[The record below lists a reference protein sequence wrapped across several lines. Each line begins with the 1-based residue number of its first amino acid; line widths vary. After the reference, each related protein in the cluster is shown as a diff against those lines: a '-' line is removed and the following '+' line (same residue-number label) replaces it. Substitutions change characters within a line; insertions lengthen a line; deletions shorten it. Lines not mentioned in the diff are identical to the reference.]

1 MTPQRSRSRAPR
13 TPDELHRALRE
24 AREYTLSIY
33 AHLDAPAR
41 RFPLLAV
48 VNPPLWELG
57 HLAWFQEYWCVR
69 GGPRSAP
76 RVPALHT
83 DADVLWNS
91 SVVPHDTRW
100 DLPLPD
106 GDALAT
112 YMDATLEATL
122 TRLAVAEDRYFFE
135 LALYHE
141 DMHAEALLMTLQTL
155 GLPAPARQATVEHGR
170 ADEMAGRGQRKDDVA
185 IPAHDY
191 ARGARREDTTRR
203 FVFDNEKWA
212 HPVHVDAFR
221 MAACSVTNAEFQAF
235 VDDDG
240 YRRTQFWS
248 DAGRAW
254 LATAARTAP
263 AYWSRDPRGPRG
275 PRGNWQVRRFARQMP
290 LAPTEPVQH
299 VNAHEAEAWCRWAGR
314 RLPTEIEWEAGAR
327 WFTAAGEDQDEP
339 YGAGERSQAEPSD
352 DAAFESARLDGE
364 ALGPRPVRLA
374 AHPTDLIGN
383 VWEWTASPFEPYP
396 GFAPDPYEDYSAPW
410 FGTHRVLRGG
420 SWATRARLVHP
431 GFRNFYTP
439 DRHDPF
445 VGFRTCTIG

>member
-1 MTPQRSRSRAPR
+1 MTPQGSRSRIPR
-13 TPDELHRALRE
+13 TPEALQHALRE

-33 AHLDAPAR
+33 AHLDATAR
-41 RFPLLAV
+41 GFPLLAV

-69 GGPRSAP
+69 GGPGNAS
-76 RVPALHT
+76 RVPALYA
-83 DADVLWNS
+83 DADALWNS
-91 SVVPHDTRW
+91 SMVAHDTRW

-106 GDALAT
+106 GEALAT
-112 YMDATLEATL
+112 YMDATLDATL
-122 TRLAVAEDRYFFE
+122 ARLAVAEDRYFFE
-135 LALYHE
+135 LVLYHE

-155 GLPAPARQATVEHGR
+155 GLPAPPSRRASTAHVGAR
-170 ADEMAGRGQRKDDVA
+170 DDVA
-185 IPAHDY
+185 GGGQGRTDVVIPAHDFV
-191 ARGARREDTTRR
+191 RGARREDIGRR

-212 HPVHVDAFR
+212 HPVHVDGFR
-221 MAACSVTNAEFQAF
+221 MASCGVTNAEFQAF

-248 DAGRAW
+248 NAGRVW
-254 LATAARTAP
+254 LGTAARTAP
-263 AYWSRDPRGPRG
+263 AYWSRDPRGA
-275 PRGNWQVRRFARQMP
+275 WQVQRFARNMP

-314 RLPTEIEWEAGAR
+314 RLPTEIEWEAAAR
-327 WFTAAGEDQDEP
+327 WFAAAGGRE
-339 YGAGERSQAEPSD
+339 GERDGERQQPGAEPSR
-352 DAAFESARLDGE
+352 DAAFEAARLDGQ
-364 ALGPRPVRLA
+364 ALGPRPVQPA

-445 VGFRTCTIG
+445 VGFRTCAIG